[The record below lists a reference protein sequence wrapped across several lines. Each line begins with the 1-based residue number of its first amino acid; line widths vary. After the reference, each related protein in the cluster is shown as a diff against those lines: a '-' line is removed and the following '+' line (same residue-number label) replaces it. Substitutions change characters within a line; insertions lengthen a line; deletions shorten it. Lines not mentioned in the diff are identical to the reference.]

1 MGLANFLVGKRM
13 IRTKTHEGSD
23 TFYTG
28 ISFLRL
34 KPGALGALLYV
45 WIEPNRSQFI
55 AVDPP
60 LTIDSATTVDIDHS
74 KLLLYQHVG
83 DTSEE

>member
-1 MGLANFLVGKRM
+1 MGLANFLMGKRM

-23 TFYTG
+23 IFDTG

-34 KPGALGALLYV
+34 QPGALLYV

-60 LTIDSATTVDIDHS
+60 LTIDSATTADIDQS